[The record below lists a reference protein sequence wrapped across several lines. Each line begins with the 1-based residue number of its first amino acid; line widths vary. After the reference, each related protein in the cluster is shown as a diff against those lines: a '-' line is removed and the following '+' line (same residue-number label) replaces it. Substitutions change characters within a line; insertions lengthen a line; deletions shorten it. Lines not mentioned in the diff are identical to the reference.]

1 MVKSIDKVDI
11 PDGQYDSIWSAYTV
25 DIFAPGFILSSYSC
39 KVNKG
44 IKGSKETTV
53 DVISGYLYI
62 DLSIE
67 DKRNLKI
74 IEVIK

>member
-1 MVKSIDKVDI
+1 LH
-11 PDGQYDSIWSAYTV
+11 
-25 DIFAPGFILSSYSC
+25 PGFILSSYSC

-44 IKGSKETTV
+44 IKGKETTV